1 MGKKNGIL
9 IAEGINKKFGGVHA
23 VRNLNL
29 VIQYRK
35 ITGLIGPNG
44 AGKTTFFNLINGV
57 FPVDAGEIKFMETRI
72 NGLKTNQ
79 IAQMGIAR
87 TFQTLNNFPRLSVFE
102 NVRAGII
109 SKFLDEKTE
118 EEKIRNMLEVIGI
131 YHLSQKNVTEITPAS
146 RRLVEVGRALIAEPK
161 LVLFDEIMAGFNEEE
176 TVKLIDIIR
185 NYSKQGITFCVI
197 GHTMRAIMDIS
208 DIVIV
213 MHEGTKFAEGTP
225 GEIQKNLDVER
236 IYLGE

>member
-9 IAEGINKKFGGVHA
+9 IAEGINKKFGGIHA

-29 VIQYRK
+29 VIQYGK
-35 ITGLIGPNG
+35 ITGLVGPNG
-44 AGKTTFFNLINGV
+44 AGKTTFFNLLSGV

-72 NGLKTNQ
+72 NGLKPNQ

-118 EEKIRNMLEVIGI
+118 EEKICNMLEVIGI
-131 YHLSQKNVTEITPAS
+131 SHLSQKNVTEITPAS
-146 RRLVEVGRALIAEPK
+146 RRLVEIGRALIAEPK

-185 NYSKQGITFCVI
+185 NYNKQGITFCII
-197 GHTMRAIMDIS
+197 GHTMRAIMEIS
-208 DIVIV
+208 DTVIV

-225 GEIQKNLDVER
+225 EEIQKNLDVKR